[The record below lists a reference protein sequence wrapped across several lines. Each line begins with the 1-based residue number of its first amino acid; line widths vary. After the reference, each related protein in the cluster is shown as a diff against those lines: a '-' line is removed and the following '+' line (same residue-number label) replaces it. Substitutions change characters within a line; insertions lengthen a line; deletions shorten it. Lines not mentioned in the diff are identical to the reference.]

1 MSEQQLKVFL
11 EKLQGDAAMQEKLK
25 SADDINT
32 VVEIAK
38 AAGFIAS
45 SDEFNKDQV
54 EVSEEELEVAPGGI
68 FITMF
73 ISMCPRLC

>member
-1 MSEQQLKVFL
+1 
-11 EKLQGDAAMQEKLK
+11 MQEKLK

-32 VVEIAK
+32 VAEIAK
-38 AAGFIAS
+38 AAGCIAS
-45 SDEFNKDQV
+45 SDEFKKDQV
-54 EVSEEELEVAPGGI
+54 EVSEEELEAAPGGV